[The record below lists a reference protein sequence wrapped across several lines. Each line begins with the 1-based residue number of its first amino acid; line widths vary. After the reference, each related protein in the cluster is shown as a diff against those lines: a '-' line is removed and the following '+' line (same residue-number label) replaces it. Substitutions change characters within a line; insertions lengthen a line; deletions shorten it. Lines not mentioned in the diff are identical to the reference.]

1 MVYMYDW
8 IEPPYQNDKMLY
20 LICQQV
26 WYNNKG
32 WFAVVAYMSAMNNLI
47 LRSNLDP
54 ALDPTR
60 YGITTVNHPMELTKN
75 QLNEQLL

>member
-1 MVYMYDW
+1 MTW

-54 ALDPTR
+54 AVDPTR

>member
-1 MVYMYDW
+1 MTW
-8 IEPPYQNDKMLY
+8 IEPPYQNDKILY

>member
-20 LICQQV
+20 LICKQV

>member
-1 MVYMYDW
+1 MTW

>member
-1 MVYMYDW
+1 
-8 IEPPYQNDKMLY
+8 MLY

>member
-1 MVYMYDW
+1 MTL
-8 IEPPYQNDKMLY
+8 IEPPYQNDKILY

>member
-8 IEPPYQNDKMLY
+8 IKPPYQNDKMLY